1 MKGIILAAG
10 YGTPFLPISKS
21 VPKEMLPLVD
31 RPLIEIVVQ
40 EFLDSGI
47 EEILMITSHRK
58 KTMEDYFDRE
68 LELEWLF
75 ERENAT
81 EKLKTLMGASELADI
96 YFLRQK
102 ELLGT
107 GHAIYTARRFIDNE
121 PFVVAY
127 PDDIF
132 LSTIPATKQL
142 LQSFER
148 TNKNILGAVKLTDP
162 SDAKRF
168 GLLDIETSNGI
179 NYVID
184 IAEKPMPGVFK
195 GKYLSIGRYIFKP
208 EIIPIFGTLLQRPRP
223 GDVVFQTDAIKVLSK
238 GEVVAQLIDGERL
251 FERTPKEYYESFTRY
266 PQMREEFREEYF
278 EYIKSIVKLAKE
290 GRLSAF
296 R

>member
-10 YGTPFLPISKS
+10 YGTPFLPISKA

-81 EKLKTLMGASELADI
+81 QKLKTLMRASELADI

-102 ELLGT
+102 ELLGS
-107 GHAIYTARRFIDNE
+107 GHAIYIARRFIDQE

-132 LSTIPATKQL
+132 LSTVPATKQL
-142 LQSFER
+142 LQTFEK
-148 TNKNILGAVKLTDP
+148 THKHVLGAVKLTDP
-162 SDAKRF
+162 SDAERF
-168 GLLDIETSNGI
+168 GLLDIENSNGI
-179 NYVID
+179 NYVVD
-184 IAEKPMPGVFK
+184 IAEKPMPGTFK
-195 GKYLSIGRYIFKP
+195 GEYLSIGRYVFNP
-208 EIIPIFGTLLQRPRP
+208 DIIPIFGNLLQRPRP
-223 GDVVFQTDAIKVLSK
+223 GDVVFQTDAIKVLRK
-238 GEVVAQLIDGERL
+238 GEVVAHLIDGERL
-251 FERTPKEYYESFTRY
+251 DVSTPKEYIESFTRY
-266 PQMREEFREEYF
+266 ALTREEFRKEYF

-290 GRLSAF
+290 GTLQAF